1 MESFSLSL
9 SLSFSL
15 SVCVAHI
22 LAVLIGTCFPSF
34 LYNLFQYFG
43 VAQKEIVRTKEVA
56 QKKKIKTR
64 FSFFYV
70 DVCDTMPESTG
81 LSLDDDIVR
90 FISCPSNSSCCSFAA
105 TESHVF
111 FGHTSGEMTVC
122 RLEHNSRGLETVA
135 TLTTLLPAELNT
147 AEDENPRHSGNM
159 SLAIDC
165 LCVCPYASISG
176 TLISSLHRGQFVT
189 FVTFDAMSSS
199 PECGGLQVGRSLKLF
214 ADDTSL
220 QYTNRVTAHCW
231 LDDDTFLV
239 GCLNGTVLAVSA
251 SVNDSHRVMLREESP
266 IIQMVWDVET
276 SVLVISSVRR
286 SIVVTYAN
294 DSTTFKPIGNRPREE
309 GLFGACICP
318 INHAVYAARHNA
330 RVFEYVPST
339 GEVSRTYRMK
349 SDVALGV
356 LKPLRLSSFLASSSQ
371 GDENLDGGKEQ
382 FSSPILLWSEG
393 PRFISFLFLSAT
405 DTHHITRRF
414 DDVAIVSSVVLSS
427 IVLVLC
433 SDGRLMCIPLG
444 GKPLCLQED
453 RVENTREIL
462 GQPEPE
468 QTRDAAINKKRV
480 HRIKVVKK
488 IVRVVRRREL
498 LEQSVSSEL
507 PGGDAPFSD
516 CVDSIDSSSFT
527 ADDKAHSCDSPVSL
541 KLPLSLHPNK
551 SFTDE
556 ADAEGTTQ
564 NDDLGESLS
573 LQEEGGGHADNCASS
588 HLSEATTTLPIV
600 DGDIPLSESSTTARM
615 NFVSKENELQEEKPV
630 RKSKRFFMKLD
641 QIIRLFNVHALHLG
655 EHEQLY
661 TAVREFLP
669 LLEERM
675 MECGLLT
682 KSFHSVLSQV
692 RVVPCGANSPATC
705 DSNREDTGPFIE
717 EEATVNALRNV
728 LKSALTWSI
737 KDKTGDKENPWIQTL
752 FILHLLLALPW
763 PAPLFL
769 AHRHASEQYVGE
781 LERWRSRGIEEEWC
795 LEEASVIEKTVKRS
809 GADGRYLPLVLALST
824 SFVSSMTKTQSGRNT
839 RFGISGLINGHEQ
852 CMSLLLQLQCDRR
865 SLIGS
870 ECPLPME
877 FHLEKLIV
885 EESSKIVEAMEA
897 SRYPFCFF
905 YVYFPYIFATY
916 PSKAIILAM
925 QHYPGT
931 SLAFFEW
938 ALSSSVQGVAFQ
950 QLRKMGSELERLSLE
965 DLADGLADLVL
976 ALFEA
981 SRANICNSPADYL
994 ACLRIL
1000 LQRRFALLWSQIKM
1014 GQMKLK
1020 QMKGAANAR
1029 ETVQSHHAK
1038 KEAST
1043 TLRTQRKL
1051 QRVEGGVLGLLQ
1063 LVRNVIITLGVG
1075 NSVQKEE
1082 FKQNV
1087 LSLLEEHD
1095 FPEGVVELCWIR
1107 EYIEYCITK
1116 GSVERLFSL
1125 FQLPGATSQKEWTL
1139 LFHRAHEENKLEIA
1153 MLFCLSVEKLPYRV
1167 RQLLENAFPKRFES
1181 VEAAHGDEQLER
1193 VALKLSMLF

>member
-1 MESFSLSL
+1 M
-9 SLSFSL
+9 
-15 SVCVAHI
+15 V
-22 LAVLIGTCFPSF
+22 G
-34 LYNLFQYFG
+34 
-43 VAQKEIVRTKEVA
+43 
-56 QKKKIKTR
+56 
-64 FSFFYV
+64 
-70 DVCDTMPESTG
+70 STG

-122 RLEHNSRGLETVA
+122 RLEHHSKGLETVA
-135 TLTTLLPAELNT
+135 SVTTVLPAELNR
-147 AEDENPRHSGNM
+147 AKGENLRNKRTM

-176 TLISSLHRGQFVT
+176 TLISSLHRGYFVT

-199 PECGGLQVGRSLKLF
+199 PERGGMQIGRSLELF
-214 ADDTSL
+214 ADETSL

-266 IIQMVWDVET
+266 IIQMVWDAET

-294 DSTTFKPIGNRPREE
+294 GSMTFKPIGNKPREE
-309 GLFGACICP
+309 GLFGACIWP

-330 RVFEYVPST
+330 RVFEYVPSK
-339 GEVSRTYRMK
+339 GEVSRTYRME

-356 LKPLRLSSFLASSSQ
+356 LKPLRSSSFLVGSSQ

-382 FSSPILLWSEG
+382 FFLPVLLWSEG
-393 PRFISFLFLSAT
+393 PRFISFLVLSAT

-414 DDVAIVSSVVLSS
+414 DDVAIVSSVILSS
-427 IVLVLC
+427 IALVLC
-433 SDGRLMCIPLG
+433 SDGRLMYIPLG
-444 GKPLCLQED
+444 SNPLCLQED
-453 RVENTREIL
+453 RVDNAREVL
-462 GQPEPE
+462 ARPESE

-480 HRIKVVKK
+480 HRIKVVKR

-498 LEQSVSSEL
+498 LGQRVSPEL

-516 CVDSIDSSSFT
+516 CVDSIESSSFT
-527 ADDKAHSCDSPVSL
+527 TDDKAHSCDSPVSL
-541 KLPLSLHPNK
+541 KRPLSLHRNK

-556 ADAEGTTQ
+556 ADAEGTAQ
-564 NDDLGESLS
+564 NDDLGESRS
-573 LQEEGGGHADNCASS
+573 LQEGSGHANNCVFS
-588 HLSEATTTLPIV
+588 HLSDAITTVPIL
-600 DGDIPLSESSTTARM
+600 DGDIPFCESSTSNRM
-615 NFVSKENELQEEKPV
+615 NFVRKEHELQEEKSMW
-630 RKSKRFFMKLD
+630 KSKRFFLELD
-641 QIIRLFNVHALHLG
+641 RIIRLFNVHALHLG

-661 TAVREFLP
+661 TAVKEFLP

-675 MECGLLT
+675 IECRLLT
-682 KSFHSVLSQV
+682 KSFYSVLSQV
-692 RVVPCGANSPATC
+692 RVVSCGANSPATC
-705 DSNREDTGPFIE
+705 DSNREDTSSFIE

-728 LKSALTWSI
+728 LKSALAWSI

-752 FILHLLLALPW
+752 FILHLLLAVPW

-769 AHRHASEQYVGE
+769 TRLHASERYVGE
-781 LERWRSRGIEEEWC
+781 LESWRSRGIEEEWC

-839 RFGISGLINGHEQ
+839 RLRLLGVINGHEQ
-852 CMSLLLQLQCDRR
+852 CISLVLQLQVDRR
-865 SLIGS
+865 SLMES
-870 ECPLPME
+870 ECPLSMG
-877 FHLEKLIV
+877 FHLEQLIV
-885 EESSKIVEAMEA
+885 EQSPQIVDAMEA

-905 YVYFPYIFATY
+905 YLYFPYIFATY
-916 PSKAIILAM
+916 PSKAIILSM
-925 QHYPGT
+925 RHYPGT

-938 ALSSSVQGVAFQ
+938 ALSSSVQGAAFQ
-950 QLRKMGSELERLSLE
+950 QLRKMGSEVERLSLE
-965 DLADGLADLVL
+965 DVADGLADLVL

-981 SRANICNSPADYL
+981 SGPSICDSPADYL

-1000 LQRRFALLWSQIKM
+1000 LQRRFALLWARIKM
-1014 GQMKLK
+1014 GQMRLK
-1020 QMKGAANAR
+1020 QMKCGADAR
-1029 ETVQSHHAK
+1029 ETVQLHHA
-1038 KEAST
+1038 EEGASSI
-1043 TLRTQRKL
+1043 LRTQRKL

-1063 LVRNVIITLGVG
+1063 LMQSVIITIGVG
-1075 NSVQKEE
+1075 NSVQQEE
-1082 FKQNV
+1082 FKQDV

-1116 GSVERLFSL
+1116 GCLERLLSL
-1125 FQLPGATSQKEWTL
+1125 FQIPGATSQKEWAF
-1139 LFHRAHEENKLEIA
+1139 LFKRAHEENKLEIA
-1153 MLFCLSVEKLPYRV
+1153 MLFCLSVEKLPDRV
-1167 RQLLENAFPKRFES
+1167 QQLLENAFPKRFVSLED
-1181 VEAAHGDEQLER
+1181 AHGDEQLER